1 MRRRDLLKLSALS
14 LAAPTLFIP
23 RISRAATPAFGAARH
38 LLILYAEGGLRSHS
52 TFNAVGS
59 LAHNPFGTQAA
70 APGTEWTLGAA
81 CGSADLQSS
90 RGSIPAFAK
99 ITQDVAVIPCVD
111 HAPGGAPVVDHLEGR
126 LRIGT
131 GAAEGQ
137 VGLLSLIGRHLPALS
152 GGWPTDRAPPVEIG
166 RSAFGLGSGD
176 YQRVR
181 PLGVTDA
188 RSPLLASGAI
198 ASSAGLSARQVLDA
212 SFSQGVSAAYR
223 GRVDAF
229 LSAKDQAS
237 KFASLLSD
245 PLLALAAAPEATAG
259 GYENRELLEI
269 FGDEP
274 SGRTDPRWG
283 LETAMALRFLQ
294 LGSPAVVI
302 TKGNFDFHDRE
313 RQLYGPV
320 TTDLVR
326 QLAGLRYVLGALDH
340 PAGGRYWDHTVVAV
354 LSEFSRNNG
363 DPRTGF
369 NSGDGSDHVLNQPE
383 ALRNQAIALMGGPIT
398 ARGRLLGATD
408 ASMKPLGPVYSSRSL
423 LATFLDLL
431 GVDPSPFWGDP
442 PIRELFP

>member
-1 MRRRDLLKLSALS
+1 MKRRSFLGLSALS
-14 LAAPTLFIP
+14 VAAPTLLLPKIA
-23 RISRAATPAFGAARH
+23 RAASPAFGAARH
-38 LLILYAEGGLRSHS
+38 LLILNAEGGLRSHS

-59 LAHNPFGTQAA
+59 LAHNPFGTQPAA
-70 APGTEWTLGAA
+70 AGTEWTLGAA
-81 CGSADLQSS
+81 CGSADIQTAQ
-90 RGSIPAFAK
+90 GIIPAFAK
-99 ITQDVAVIPCVD
+99 ITPDVAVIPCVD
-111 HAPGGAPVVDHLEGR
+111 HTPGGIAVVDHQEGR

-131 GAAEGQ
+131 GAPEGQ
-137 VGLLSLIGRHLPALS
+137 IGLLSLIGRHLPALS

-166 RSAFGLGSGD
+166 RSSFGLGSGD

-181 PLGVTDA
+181 PLAVSDA
-188 RSPLLASGAI
+188 RSPLLARGAI

-212 SFSQGVSAAYR
+212 TFSQGVSGAYR
-223 GRVDAF
+223 ARVDAF
-229 LSAKDQAS
+229 SSAKDQGS
-237 KFASLLSD
+237 KFAALLSD
-245 PLLALAAAPEATAG
+245 PLLALGAAPEAAAG
-259 GYENRELLEI
+259 GFQNRDLLEI
-269 FGDEP
+269 FGQAP
-274 SGRTDPRWG
+274 SARTDPRWG

-313 RQLYGPV
+313 RLLYGPV

-326 QLAGLRYVLGALDH
+326 QLAGLRFVLGRLDH
-340 PAGGRYWDHTVVAV
+340 PAGGRYWDHTVVVV

-369 NSGDGSDHVLNQPE
+369 NSGDGSDHVLSQPE

-398 ARGRLLGATD
+398 ARGKLLGATD
-408 ASMKPLGPVYSSRSL
+408 AAMKPLGPVYSSRSL

-431 GVDPSPFWGDP
+431 GIDPAPFWSDP